1 MYAMTGK
8 LVAQNGK
15 RAELVEILK
24 QAAVLVGKIPQ
35 CRLYIVNEDLSNE
48 THVHVYE
55 LWDDKQAHDASLSD
69 EQIRSLI
76 MRARPLLAAAPDG
89 AELRAVGGHGAG
101 VYFD

>member
-24 QAAVLVGKIPQ
+24 RAAALVGKIPQ
-35 CRLYIVNEDLSNE
+35 CRLYIINEDLSNE

-55 LWDDKQAHDASLSD
+55 LWDDKQAHDDSLKN
-69 EQIRSLI
+69 EQVRELI
-76 MRARPLLAAAPDG
+76 MQARPLIAAAPDG
-89 AELRAVGGHGAG
+89 AELNVVGGHG
-101 VYFD
+101 VEF